1 MVVRVVALH
10 LIDVFDAGVMR
21 LINVD
26 ALRHATFWPVTSK
39 GAAVLSLAFLTG
51 EDLALSGRPAEE
63 VAAVLQSWAVKSRR
77 YTAPVVKVKAVKS

>member
-10 LIDVFDAGVMR
+10 LLDVYDAGVVR

-26 ALRHATFWPVTSK
+26 ALRHATFWPQTSK
-39 GAAVLSLAFLTG
+39 GAAVLSLAFVTG

-63 VAAVLQSWAVKSRR
+63 VVAVLQSWAAKSRR
-77 YTAPVVKVKAVKS
+77 FKAPVVRVKAVKS